1 MLTPPGAPIRAR
13 LKSLPE
19 PLLPGAIDVL
29 VVGATGTADV
39 GGADETV
46 KVTLPDDGSGEMS
59 VPKRQKVPGAVVAF
73 SM

>member
-1 MLTPPGAPIRAR
+1 MLTPPGEPIRAL

-29 VVGATGTADV
+29 VVGAAVPEV
-39 GGADETV
+39 GGLVETV

-59 VPKRQKVPGAVVAF
+59 VPKRQKVPGAAVAF